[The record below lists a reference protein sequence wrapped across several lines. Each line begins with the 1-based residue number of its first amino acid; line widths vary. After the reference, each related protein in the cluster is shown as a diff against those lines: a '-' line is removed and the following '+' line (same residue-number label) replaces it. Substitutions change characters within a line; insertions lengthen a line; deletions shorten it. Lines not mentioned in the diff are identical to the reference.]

1 MTEGKTVAAAYHGP
15 SIEHDELIGFI
26 DDRNREDRQRSS
38 SAGESRQKIGA
49 FLDETAMN
57 GKALGYCRQILKVND
72 KDDGQHK
79 AMDIIMSLK
88 TALPMIEAHVAGQ
101 GTTAMDFDAEPESQ
115 PDDDLPREAASDGFT
130 DDAFGRGN
138 AAYEAGITMGGN
150 PFDADMEIAHHQLW
164 NKGWQEAYDEDVA
177 NADLDDDT
185 IETLGA
191 EMDADLDRPENV
203 LQPHFGGDAA

>member
-15 SIEHDELIGFI
+15 SIEHDELIDFI
-26 DDRNREDRQRSS
+26 GARNREDKQRSS
-38 SAGESRQKIGA
+38 SAGESRQKIGE
-49 FLDETAMN
+49 FLEETSMN

-88 TALPMIEAHVAGQ
+88 AALPMIEAHVAGQ

-115 PDDDLPREAASDGFT
+115 PEDDLPE
-130 DDAFGRGN
+130 
-138 AAYEAGITMGGN
+138 
-150 PFDADMEIAHHQLW
+150 
-164 NKGWQEAYDEDVA
+164 DEDSG
-177 NADLDDDT
+177 DLDDDT

-191 EMDADLDRPENV
+191 EMDADLDGPENV
-203 LQPHFGGDAA
+203 SRPHFGGDAA